1 MTMEEQLAEAQK
13 KMREKAEARA
23 KAEEAGEGP
32 AKPSKPVS
40 QMTLA
45 EQLQH

>member
-13 KMREKAEARA
+13 KMREKAEAKE
-23 KAEEAGEGP
+23 KAEAAGEGL
-32 AKPSKPVS
+32 AKPTKPLS

-45 EQLQH
+45 E